1 MYRENENN
9 ILKEPLTIFAARGYT
24 YTGYG
29 FFPPDSDISE
39 KHVYWWHG
47 TGKIF
52 WAGMLDTAIGLI
64 TASNL
69 PRTYASS
76 TYK

>member
-9 ILKEPLTIFAARGYT
+9 ILKVPQTVFAARGYT

-29 FFPPDSDISE
+29 FFHLILTYPK

-47 TGKIF
+47 TGTIF
-52 WAGMLDTAIGLI
+52 WAGMLDAAIGLI

-69 PRTYASS
+69 PHTYASS
-76 TYK
+76 T